1 MAEQVIR
8 KRFTLIE
15 LLVVVAIIGIL
26 LSLLLPSM
34 KSAREKAR
42 RGVCLSNISQLHKA
56 ATTYAITYDRQL
68 PRGHKYRNHEN
79 SEVLRGLNPQM
90 FDLMVDNYLG
100 GSEAIFSCPNLSEKY
115 PQRIANEGG
124 GWVRLGYNYMGNKD
138 LLNSRLTGQN
148 YAYPDRLDEQTDV
161 PLFGDSISWSP
172 HTGWKISIAPHT
184 KNGGVFGRVANT
196 DPKILGNEGGNFA
209 FPDGHAL
216 WHPNSKLR
224 KFEAHTSFGTNSVF
238 ASLPDI
244 IPW

>member
-1 MAEQVIR
+1 MAINV
-8 KRFTLIE
+8 KCKKFTLIE

-26 LSLLLPSM
+26 LSFLLPSLR
-34 KSAREKAR
+34 SAREKTR
-42 RGVCLSNISQLHKA
+42 RAVCLSNISQLQKA
-56 ATTYAITYDRQL
+56 ATAYAVLNDRQL

-90 FDLMVDNYLG
+90 FDLLVSNYLG
-100 GSEAIFSCPNLSEKY
+100 GSESIFSCPNLPQY

-138 LLNSRLTGQN
+138 KLNSKLSGQD
-148 YAYPDRLDEQTDV
+148 YAFPNRLDEQPDV

-172 HTGWKISIAPHT
+172 NTGWRISIAPHT
-184 KNGGVFGRVANT
+184 RNGGVIGDIANT
-196 DPKILGNEGGNFA
+196 DPKVLGNEGGNFV
-209 FPDGHAL
+209 FPDGGAR
-216 WHPNSKLR
+216 WHSNNKLR
-224 KFEAHTSFGTNSVF
+224 KFEAHTSFGTSSVF